1 MGTESGARNLADV
14 ERYDLLPAVAGR
26 LGLDTADERALWR
39 DRVLVELNLA
49 VLHSFDTA
57 GVTIA
62 DHHTESRRF
71 LTHLA
76 REERAGRSTPADWS
90 WIVPPISGA
99 ATPVFHRYYH
109 NADLRPNYVHH
120 R

>member
-1 MGTESGARNLADV
+1 MVPTAYLADV
-14 ERYDLLPAVAGR
+14 DRYDQLPVVAWL
-26 LGLDTADERALWR
+26 LGLDTSGERSLWR
-39 DRVLVELNLA
+39 DRALVELNLA
-49 VLHSFDTA
+49 VLHSFDAA

-76 REERAGRSTPADWS
+76 KEERAGRITPADWS
-90 WIVPPISGA
+90 WIVPPMSGGI
-99 ATPVFHRYYH
+99 TPVFHRYYDEPDPD
-109 NADLRPNYVHH
+109 ARPAFLPP